1 MNELNRER
9 WVFLKLK
16 GRTEKNCKEYD
27 TIHNKLV
34 MKSYKKVPVITSTQI
49 LTRSMN
55 YETINAKD
63 YTRFKKVW
71 YQTTSLIM
79 SIGMTILL
87 GIVAYKEIMLEPT
100 NIFRYLSYV
109 FNIAWALISS
119 LWSGYKNY
127 KNTTIDH
134 ISRLTMIVNRYSEW
148 QKEQNDGRNSDGL

>member
-1 MNELNRER
+1 
-9 WVFLKLK
+9 VFLKLK
-16 GRTEKNCKEYD
+16 GRTKKNCKEYD
-27 TIHNKLV
+27 TIYNKLV

-49 LTRSMN
+49 LTRSVN

-71 YQTTSLIM
+71 YQATSLVM

-109 FNIAWALISS
+109 FNIA
-119 LWSGYKNY
+119 
-127 KNTTIDH
+127 
-134 ISRLTMIVNRYSEW
+134 
-148 QKEQNDGRNSDGL
+148 